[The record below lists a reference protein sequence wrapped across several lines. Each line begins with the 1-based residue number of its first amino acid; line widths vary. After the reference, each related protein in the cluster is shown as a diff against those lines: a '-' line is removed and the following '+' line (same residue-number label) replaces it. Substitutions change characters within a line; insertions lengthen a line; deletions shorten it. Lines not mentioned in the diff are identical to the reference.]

1 MTVID
6 FISQYV
12 QHNSIVRLVYKNPGG
27 HRTVLNY
34 EWDVVS
40 MEHEITK
47 GRGKF
52 AAFTKHKV
60 IGVASI
66 LTHGSYADAIN
77 IVIEEKPKS
86 EIRNDKLE
94 ELGI

>member
-12 QHNSIVRLVYKNPGG
+12 QHNSLVRLVYKNPNG
-27 HRTVLNY
+27 HKTVLND
-34 EWDVVS
+34 WSDVS

-52 AAFTKHKV
+52 AAFTKHEV
-60 IGVASI
+60 VGVASI
-66 LTHGSYADAIN
+66 LTPGSYADAIN

-94 ELGI
+94 ELGL